1 MSLGHK
7 LKSALTNNWKE
18 KLLALVL
25 AFLFWY
31 LVKIQIT
38 SDPFT
43 GDRRARAARL

>member
-1 MSLGHK
+1 MSLGSK

-31 LVKIQIT
+31 LVKIQIS

-43 GDRRARAARL
+43 GDRRARATRL